1 MWRARRCR
9 WRRSGSVK
17 TGRSATDTGRCCW
30 KRSWR
35 WPATGGPAI
44 KRPTGFAWG
53 RRVGEDGW
61 IVTRDT
67 YRLPG
72 RSTCIRWCRS
82 FARFCK
88 GRAEKARG
96 SDELPGAQRR
106 TETGAQASG
115 ERTAQT
121 SGRRGARESADGH
134 DRERNESLEDGGGGT
149 AGATRSGGRTDSGVS
164 FRSAHLVEAV
174 GEDPRPAE
182 SENDPTQ
189 IHGVAVIRDTPV
201 CLPDGLAT
209 RSQSTDDSA
218 TVPGEPATAVSGAG
232 KCCASGHAEPAAG
245 GDRGKRDR
253 GSTGR
258 TDPAV
263 HPQEE
268 ILTLLGGELL
278 SGGD

>member
-1 MWRARRCR
+1 EEIAGTVGEVGPVEVQPVGGKEARQLWNEYVQGYHPLGYERPFGAQQRYVLVGRGGRRVGCLLFASSAWALRERDAWSGWTERDRQQRLNWVVANTRFLIFPWVGCGIWRARRCR
-9 WRRSGSVK
+9 WRRSGSVR
-17 TGRSATDTGRCCW
+17 TGRSATATGRCCW

-96 SDELPGAQRR
+96 SDEMPGAQRR
-106 TETGAQASG
+106 SETGETGAETSG
-115 ERTAQT
+115 ERTTQT
-121 SGRRGARESADGH
+121 SGCRGSRESADGH

-149 AGATRSGGRTDSGVS
+149 AGATGSGGRTDPGIS
-164 FRSAHLVEAV
+164 FR
-174 GEDPRPAE
+174 P
-182 SENDPTQ
+182 
-189 IHGVAVIRDTPV
+189 
-201 CLPDGLAT
+201 
-209 RSQSTDDSA
+209 
-218 TVPGEPATAVSGAG
+218 
-232 KCCASGHAEPAAG
+232 
-245 GDRGKRDR
+245 
-253 GSTGR
+253 
-258 TDPAV
+258 
-263 HPQEE
+263 
-268 ILTLLGGELL
+268 
-278 SGGD
+278 